1 MSSVREAFDST
12 TADINS
18 VFVNFRNILIN
29 YENKVAELIDENKR
43 LKEELSMLKAPNTT
57 TDTTEEEK

>member
-18 VFVNFRNILIN
+18 VFVNFRNILIK
-29 YENKVAELIDENKR
+29 YENKVAELIDENER
-43 LKEELSMLKAPNTT
+43 LKEELSKLKASNTT